1 MFLNYKFI
9 SKNIA
14 LFHSLLSFYIAFG
27 FLLSEGHQK
36 LLIGL
41 IPTMYGNWLMDD
53 NKCIFTRLEDYFSRS
68 HDKKEDDN
76 KDDDSKPKLEEQG
89 FITRKI
95 NSLGIPISNET
106 GHKITVLVGAH
117 TFIQCYFNVIIST
130 L

>member
-9 SKNIA
+9 SKNIG
-14 LFHSLLSFYIAFG
+14 LFHSLLSFYIGFG

-41 IPTMYGNWLMDD
+41 IPSMYGNWLMDD

-68 HDKKEDDN
+68 PDKKE
-76 KDDDSKPKLEEQG
+76 DDSKPKLEEQG

-117 TFIQCYFNVIIST
+117 TFIHCYLDVIVST

>member
-9 SKNIA
+9 SKNIG
-14 LFHSLLSFYIAFG
+14 LFHSLLSAYIAFG

-41 IPTMYGNWLMDD
+41 IPSMYGNWLMDN
-53 NKCIFTRLEDYFSRS
+53 NKCVFTRLEDYFSRS
-68 HDKKEDDN
+68 PDKKEE
-76 KDDDSKPKLEEQG
+76 DSNPKLEEKG

-117 TFIQCYFNVIIST
+117 TFIHCYLDVIVST

>member
-9 SKNIA
+9 SKNIG
-14 LFHSLLSFYIAFG
+14 LFHSLLSAYIAFG

-41 IPTMYGNWLMDD
+41 IPSMYGNWLMDD
-53 NKCIFTRLEDYFSRS
+53 NKCILTRLEDYFSRS
-68 HDKKEDDN
+68 PDKKEE
-76 KDDDSKPKLEEQG
+76 DSNPKLEEKG

-95 NSLGIPISNET
+95 NSLGIPISNEI

-117 TFIQCYFNVIIST
+117 TFIHCYLDVIVST

>member
-27 FLLSEGHQK
+27 FLLSQDHQK

-41 IPTMYGNWLMDD
+41 IPSMYGNWLMDD

-68 HDKKEDDN
+68 PDKKEDD
-76 KDDDSKPKLEEQG
+76 DDPKIEEQG
-89 FITRKI
+89 FITRII
-95 NSLGIPISNET
+95 NSLGIPISNEI

-117 TFIQCYFNVIIST
+117 TFIHCYLDVIVST

>member
-1 MFLNYKFI
+1 MDFLRI
-9 SKNIA
+9 
-14 LFHSLLSFYIAFG
+14 LSFYIAFG

-41 IPTMYGNWLMDD
+41 IPSMYGNWLMDD
-53 NKCIFTRLEDYFSRS
+53 NKCIFTRLEDYLGRS
-68 HDKKEDDN
+68 PDKKEDDSN
-76 KDDDSKPKLEEQG
+76 PKLEEQG

-106 GHKITVLVGAH
+106 GHKITVLVGAN
-117 TFIQCYFNVIIST
+117 TFIHCYLDVIVST

>member
-1 MFLNYKFI
+1 MFINCKFI

-14 LFHSLLSFYIAFG
+14 LFHGLLSFYIAFG

-36 LLIGL
+36 VLIGL
-41 IPTMYGNWLMDD
+41 IPSMYGNWLMDD
-53 NKCIFTRLEDYFSRS
+53 NKCIFTRLEDHFSRS
-68 HDKKEDDN
+68 PDKKEE
-76 KDDDSKPKLEEQG
+76 DSNPKLEEQG

-95 NSLGIPISNET
+95 NSLGIPITNET

-117 TFIQCYFNVIIST
+117 TFIQCYFNVIIPT

>member
-41 IPTMYGNWLMDD
+41 IPSMYGNWLMDD

-68 HDKKEDDN
+68 PDKKED
-76 KDDDSKPKLEEQG
+76 KDDANDPKIEAQG

-95 NSLGIPISNET
+95 NALGIPISNET

-117 TFIQCYFNVIIST
+117 TFIHCYLDVIVST
-130 L
+130 F

>member
-41 IPTMYGNWLMDD
+41 IPSMYGNWLMDD

-68 HDKKEDDN
+68 PDKKE
-76 KDDDSKPKLEEQG
+76 DDSKPKLEEQG

-95 NSLGIPISNET
+95 NSLGIPISNEI

-117 TFIQCYFNVIIST
+117 TFIHCYLDVIVST

>member
-14 LFHSLLSFYIAFG
+14 LFHSLLSFYITFG

-53 NKCIFTRLEDYFSRS
+53 NKCIFTRLENYFSRI

-76 KDDDSKPKLEEQG
+76 DKPELEELG

-117 TFIQCYFNVIIST
+117 TFIQCYFNVIIPT

>member
-41 IPTMYGNWLMDD
+41 IPSMYGNWLMDD

-106 GHKITVLVGAH
+106 GHKIPVLVGAH
-117 TFIQCYFNVIIST
+117 TFIQCYFNVIIPT

>member
-41 IPTMYGNWLMDD
+41 IPSMYGNWLMDD

-68 HDKKEDDN
+68 PDKKEE
-76 KDDDSKPKLEEQG
+76 DSNPKLEEKG

-95 NSLGIPISNET
+95 NSLGIPISNEV

-117 TFIQCYFNVIIST
+117 TFIHCYLDVIVST

>member
-9 SKNIA
+9 SKNIG
-14 LFHSLLSFYIAFG
+14 LFHSLLSFYIGFG

-36 LLIGL
+36 VLIGL
-41 IPTMYGNWLMDD
+41 IPSMYGNWLMDD

-68 HDKKEDDN
+68 PDK
-76 KDDDSKPKLEEQG
+76 KDDDDDGETNIKLEEKG

-117 TFIQCYFNVIIST
+117 TFIHCYLDVIIST

>member
-14 LFHSLLSFYIAFG
+14 LFHSLLSAYIAFG

-41 IPTMYGNWLMDD
+41 IPSMYGNWLMDD

-117 TFIQCYFNVIIST
+117 TFIQCYFNVIIPT

>member
-68 HDKKEDDN
+68 PDKKE
-76 KDDDSKPKLEEQG
+76 DDSKPKLEEQG

-95 NSLGIPISNET
+95 NALGIPISNEI

-117 TFIQCYFNVIIST
+117 TFIHCYLDVIVST

>member
-41 IPTMYGNWLMDD
+41 IPSMYGNWLMDD

-68 HDKKEDDN
+68 SDKKEEDDAAN
-76 KDDDSKPKLEEQG
+76 PKLEEQG

-95 NSLGIPISNET
+95 NALGIPISNEI

-117 TFIQCYFNVIIST
+117 TFIHCYLDVIVST

>member
-41 IPTMYGNWLMDD
+41 IPSMYGNWLMDD

-68 HDKKEDDN
+68 PDKKEDD
-76 KDDDSKPKLEEQG
+76 DDPKIEEQG

-117 TFIQCYFNVIIST
+117 TFIHCYLDVIVST

>member
-9 SKNIA
+9 SKNIG
-14 LFHSLLSFYIAFG
+14 LFHSLLSAYIAFG

-41 IPTMYGNWLMDD
+41 IPSMYGNWLMDN
-53 NKCIFTRLEDYFSRS
+53 NKCVFTRLEDYFSRS
-68 HDKKEDDN
+68 PDK
-76 KDDDSKPKLEEQG
+76 KDDDDDGETNIKLEEKG

-117 TFIQCYFNVIIST
+117 TFIHCYLDVIVST

>member
-9 SKNIA
+9 SKNIG
-14 LFHSLLSFYIAFG
+14 LFHSLISAYIAFG

-36 LLIGL
+36 VLIGL
-41 IPTMYGNWLMDD
+41 IPSMYGNWLMDD
-53 NKCIFTRLEDYFSRS
+53 NKCIFTRLEDHFSRS
-68 HDKKEDDN
+68 PDKKEDD
-76 KDDDSKPKLEEQG
+76 DDDANSKLEEQG

-117 TFIQCYFNVIIST
+117 TFIHCYLDVIIST

>member
-41 IPTMYGNWLMDD
+41 IPSMYGNWLMDD

-68 HDKKEDDN
+68 PDKKEDD
-76 KDDDSKPKLEEQG
+76 DDPKIEEQG
-89 FITRKI
+89 FITRII
-95 NSLGIPISNET
+95 NSLGIPISNEI

-117 TFIQCYFNVIIST
+117 TFIHCYLDVIVST

>member
-9 SKNIA
+9 SKNIG

-41 IPTMYGNWLMDD
+41 IPSMYGNWLMDD

-68 HDKKEDDN
+68 PDK
-76 KDDDSKPKLEEQG
+76 KDDDDDGETNIKLEEKG

-117 TFIQCYFNVIIST
+117 TFIHCYLDVIVST

>member
-41 IPTMYGNWLMDD
+41 IPSMYGNWLMDD
-53 NKCIFTRLEDYFSRS
+53 NKCIFTRLEDYLGRS
-68 HDKKEDDN
+68 SDKKEDD
-76 KDDDSKPKLEEQG
+76 DDANPKLEEQG

-95 NSLGIPISNET
+95 NALGIPISNEI

-117 TFIQCYFNVIIST
+117 TFIHCYLDVIVST

>member
-117 TFIQCYFNVIIST
+117 TFIQCYFNVIIPT

>member
-14 LFHSLLSFYIAFG
+14 LFHSLLSFYITFG

-41 IPTMYGNWLMDD
+41 IPSMYGNWLMDD

-68 HDKKEDDN
+68 PDKKEDDP
-76 KDDDSKPKLEEQG
+76 KPKLEEQG

-95 NSLGIPISNET
+95 NALGIPISNEI

-117 TFIQCYFNVIIST
+117 TFIHCYLDVIVST